1 MEAYWKAAAIVIL
14 TIILGITLE
23 KSQKD
28 IAVALIITA
37 CCAVI
42 MVALRYISEVIN
54 FLWELTEATGNPNS
68 FLNTLLKI
76 TGVALMTEFTGFISS
91 DAGNSSLAKAMQF
104 LGTSVILYLSIPIFE
119 AFFSMIQEILRNL

>member
-42 MVALRYISEVIN
+42 MVALRYMSEVIN
-54 FLWELTEATGNPNS
+54 FLWELAEATGNPNS

-91 DAGNSSLAKAMQF
+91 DSGNSSLAKAMQF

>member
-42 MVALRYISEVIN
+42 MVALRYMSEVIN

-91 DAGNSSLAKAMQF
+91 DSGNSSLAKAMQF